1 MRVKIRTRW
10 SRRVT
15 NLPSSLKQRKVAL
28 RMRLIWEDEEGEIDF
43 DEDKMIQWFSMAIA
57 NLKHYDIAE
66 DECAWMLFL
75 MGAETAIR
83 GNRGD
88 EPDSKR
94 DS

>member
-1 MRVKIRTRW
+1 
-10 SRRVT
+10 
-15 NLPSSLKQRKVAL
+15 
-28 RMRLIWEDEEGEIDF
+28 MRLIWEDEEGEMDF
-43 DEDKMIQWFSMAIA
+43 DEDKMVQWFSMAIA

-88 EPDSKR
+88 EPDSKK

>member
-1 MRVKIRTRW
+1 
-10 SRRVT
+10 
-15 NLPSSLKQRKVAL
+15 
-28 RMRLIWEDEEGEIDF
+28 MRLIWESAAGALAF
-43 DEDKMIQWFSMAIA
+43 AEDKMIQWFSMAIA